1 MRGEALGE
9 ALSIGSAHF
18 LRVAGS
24 GSRGGARDR
33 ARAHLEEH
41 AAAEVHVLA
50 REQHDAA
57 AHIGDEYAEGIVV
70 AIEEDRLI
78 PRSF

>member
-9 ALSIGSAHF
+9 ALSIGSAHYLLAGGW
-18 LRVAGS
+18 LRL
-24 GSRGGARDR
+24 ARWC
-33 ARAHLEEH
+33 LEEH

-78 PRSF
+78 PRGF